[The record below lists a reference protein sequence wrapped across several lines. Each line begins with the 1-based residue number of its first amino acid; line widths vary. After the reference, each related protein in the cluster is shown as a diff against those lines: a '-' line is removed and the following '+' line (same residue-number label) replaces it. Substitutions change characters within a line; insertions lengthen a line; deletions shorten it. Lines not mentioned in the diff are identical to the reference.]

1 MKFERYEYPRPQF
14 ARNEWLPL
22 NGNWDFE
29 FDDKDVGIIKK
40 YYNGNKNFKYK
51 ILVPFAYQTEASG
64 INDQGVHEV
73 VWYKRNFEYRKDK
86 KQALLCFNGVDYI
99 CDVWIN
105 KKHVVT
111 HQGAYS
117 SFSVD
122 ITNYLKNGNNLIVV
136 RCYDPFDPTIP
147 RGKQSWTGKRYGC
160 WYIPSTGIWQSV
172 WIEYFNVD
180 CIDKYSLI
188 PNIDNCSFSGDITTL
203 YGKADSIEISVSYKN
218 KLWKKQTF
226 TLDGKY
232 TRYTVQLMENDFAD
246 ESFFWTIEHPNLF
259 NVVFRLFKD
268 GKLLDEA
275 KTRFGLRKISIDGS
289 GNVCLNNSKIYQKL
303 ILDQGYFKESGIT
316 APSIEAIKRDILLS
330 KAMGF
335 NGARKHQKIEDPYYY
350 YYAEELGFLTWCE
363 MPSAFNFN
371 DEEIKHI
378 TREWQDILQTAKNFT
393 SNICYVVLNE
403 SWGVRKMRVDAKQ
416 QNFARTLYFLTKSI
430 DDSRL
435 ISTNDGWEMVSNT
448 DIVGIHDYSF
458 DASEFDLK
466 YQKDLYSSIYPKER
480 KLFVEGNE
488 YIGQP
493 VLLTEFGGIAMKEEE
508 KNGAWGYNHG
518 ANSKEEF
525 MNRYRNL
532 ISGILHHKEFQG
544 FCYTQLTDVQQEVNG
559 LLYEDR
565 TPKFDVDEIRIIN
578 EGK

>member
-1 MKFERYEYPRPQF
+1 MKFERNEYPRPQF
-14 ARNEWLPL
+14 VRNEWMPL
-22 NGNWDFE
+22 NGSWDFD
-29 FDDKDVGIIKK
+29 FDDKNIGIIKK
-40 YYNGNKNFKYK
+40 YYNGTKKFKYR
-51 ILVPFAYQTEASG
+51 ILVPYAYQTEASG
-64 INDQGVHEV
+64 INSQDIHEV
-73 VWYKRNFEYRKDK
+73 VWYKRHFDYKKDK
-86 KQALLCFNGVDYI
+86 RRVLLCFNGVDYI
-99 CDVWIN
+99 SDIWIN
-105 KKHVVT
+105 KKHVMT

-122 ITNYLKNGNNLIVV
+122 ISDYLKKGSNLIVV

-172 WIEYFNVD
+172 WLEYFNCD

-203 YGKADSIEISVSYKN
+203 YGIADSVEISVSYKN
-218 KLWKKQTF
+218 KLWKKQSF
-226 TLDGKY
+226 SLDGKY

-259 NVVFRLFKD
+259 YVTFRLYKE

-275 KTRFGLRKISIDGS
+275 KTRFGLRKISIDEA
-289 GNVCLNNSKIYQKL
+289 GNICLNNSKIYQKL

-316 APSIEAIKRDILLS
+316 APSIEILRQDILLS
-330 KAMGF
+330 KQMGF

-371 DEEIKHI
+371 DEEIKNI
-378 TREWQDILQTAKNFT
+378 SKEWEDILQTAKNFT
-393 SNICYVVLNE
+393 SNVCYVTLNE
-403 SWGVRKMRVDAKQ
+403 SWGVRKMRIDPKQ
-416 QNFARTLYFLTKSI
+416 QNFARALYFLTKSI

-458 DASEFDLK
+458 DSSEFNYK
-466 YQKDLYSSIYPKER
+466 YQKDLYSTVYPKER
-480 KLFVEGNE
+480 KLFVDNNE
-488 YIGQP
+488 YEGQP

-532 ISGILHHKEFQG
+532 IYGILHHKDFQG

-565 TPKFDVDEIRIIN
+565 TPKFDLDEIRIIN
-578 EGK
+578 EG